1 MSTDPPSDETS
12 RGNGTVMMPQMAQHK
27 QTPDVNIVMPPLPAH
42 RRRLFV
48 VIHILRRIQIGQH
61 IFPTTQEKFKNVHY
75 DCILDLLRITMT
87 VSILHDLI

>member
-48 VIHILRRIQIGQH
+48 VIHILGRISFRQH
-61 IFPTTQEKFKNVHY
+61 IFSMTCEKLKNVHY
-75 DCILDLLRITMT
+75 ECITDLLRITMA